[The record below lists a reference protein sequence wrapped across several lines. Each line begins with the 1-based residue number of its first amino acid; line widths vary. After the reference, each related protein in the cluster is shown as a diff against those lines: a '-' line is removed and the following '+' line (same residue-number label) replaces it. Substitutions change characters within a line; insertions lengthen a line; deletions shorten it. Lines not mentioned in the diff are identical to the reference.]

1 VLVFALALACFGAPG
16 NPQHCMLSTR
26 YSIIVANRRTGVV
39 RRFTL
44 SLRSVVAVTV
54 VGCAIPLLLSL
65 GAARKAAW
73 HRVAVL
79 SELAELRDENSAMRA
94 ATGAL
99 TSQIGSLQTVVEH
112 LSQLSPSA
120 TERTAMARLPH
131 AVQHSALGGLS
142 PAAARMALAGSAAPD
157 AMGVVRQMLTAL
169 EAGLETARP
178 RLERRAALARA
189 TPAIWPAL
197 GALTS
202 GFGGR
207 RDPFT
212 AAASMHPGLDV
223 DLELGDAVHVTAD
236 GVVSDARYHPEY
248 GNVVTVSHGFGIET
262 RYAHLS
268 RYLVRP
274 GTTLTRG
281 QMVGQAGSTGRST
294 GTHLHYEVWIDGR
307 PVNPLQY
314 LVSRDPS

>member
-1 VLVFALALACFGAPG
+1 
-16 NPQHCMLSTR
+16 MLSTR

-39 RRFTL
+39 RRLTL
-44 SLRSVVAVTV
+44 SLRSVVTAAIVCGV
-54 VGCAIPLLLSL
+54 VPALLSV
-65 GAARKAAW
+65 GASRKASWQRA
-73 HRVAVL
+73 AL
-79 SELAELRDENSAMRA
+79 ESEIAELRGENATIRS

-99 TSQIGSLQTVVEH
+99 TAQISSLQKVVDDI
-112 LSQLSPSA
+112 SQLSPTA
-120 TERTAMARLPH
+120 TERTAMARLPRTL
-131 AVQHSALGGLS
+131 QQQALGGLS
-142 PAAARMALAGSAAPD
+142 PAAARMAVAGPSVGPD

-189 TPAIWPAL
+189 TPSIWPAL

-212 AAASMHPGLDV
+212 AAASMHPGLDLH
-223 DLELGDAVHVTAD
+223 LEHGAPVHVTAD
-236 GVVSDARYHPEY
+236 GVVLDARHHPEY
-248 GNVVTVSHGFGIET
+248 GNIVIVSHGFGIET

-268 RYLVRP
+268 QLLVRP
-274 GTTLTRG
+274 GTSVTRG
-281 QMVGQAGSTGRST
+281 QVVGQAGSTGRST
-294 GTHLHYEVWIDGR
+294 GTHLHYEIWIDGR
-307 PVNPLQY
+307 AVNPLQY